1 MSYRIIPTR
10 GYYEVYING
19 RFYCSA
25 DNIAEAEKEIESYR
39 MEMGI

>member
-10 GYYEVYING
+10 GHYEIYING

-25 DNIAEAEKEIESYR
+25 DNIKEAEKEIESYR
-39 MEMGI
+39 REMGI

>member
-1 MSYRIIPTR
+1 MSYRIIPAR

-25 DNIAEAEKEIESYR
+25 DNIKEAEKEIETYR
-39 MEMGI
+39 KEMGI